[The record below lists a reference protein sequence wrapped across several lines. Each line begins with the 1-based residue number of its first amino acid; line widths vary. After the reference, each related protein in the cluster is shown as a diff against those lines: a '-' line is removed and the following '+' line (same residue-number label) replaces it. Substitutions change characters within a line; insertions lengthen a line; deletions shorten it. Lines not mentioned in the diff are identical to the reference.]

1 MKSHKFP
8 KKHIFSERPKSV
20 TLSQSLQKDSSP
32 KAKITS
38 SREGS
43 NINSPSSKK
52 SLNCNENSVDNMN
65 FMNSII
71 MNELT
76 FNVND
81 DHKTLI
87 NKNRQLSNL
96 LIQASDK
103 ISQLVNKFFI

>member
-43 NINSPSSKK
+43 NISSPSSKK